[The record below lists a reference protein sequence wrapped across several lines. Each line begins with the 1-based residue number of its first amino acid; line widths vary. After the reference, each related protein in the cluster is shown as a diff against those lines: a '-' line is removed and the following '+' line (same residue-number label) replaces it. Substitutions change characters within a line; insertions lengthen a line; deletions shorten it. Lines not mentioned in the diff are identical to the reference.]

1 MTNKNP
7 IKHNQLI
14 ALALGISLGLGSLMP
29 FAASAATVAAEPTA
43 SKCITTETKNLHA
56 TYTARMEKDVS
67 PYSENEKMTKA
78 IAAYKAGLNVAW
90 EAMNEIHCGYGNPGY
105 ASSKKSYTKTIDRT
119 RAAFLA
125 AAKGQPKNTKVI
137 APAETP
143 KAAVKPVAAKVETA
157 PAKLTVTTKRL
168 IPRGLHKGQR
178 SSDVQELQK
187 ILLTHFKEK
196 IDTQN
201 NATGYFGPLTHE
213 LVIKFQLE
221 KKLIAT
227 RYSPGAG
234 LVGPKTSAA
243 INNLDE

>member
-7 IKHNQLI
+7 INHNELI
-14 ALALGISLGLGSLMP
+14 AVALGISLGLGSLIP
-29 FAASAATVAAEPTA
+29 FATSAATATAEPTA

-56 TYTARMEKDVS
+56 TYTARMGKDVA
-67 PYSENEKMTKA
+67 PYSENEKMFKA
-78 IAAYKAGLNVAW
+78 IAAYKAGLDIAW
-90 EAMNEIHCGYGNPGY
+90 EAMNEVHCGSGNPGY
-105 ASSKKSYTKTIDRT
+105 ASAKKSYTKTIDRS
-119 RAAFLA
+119 RSAFLT

-143 KAAVKPVAAKVETA
+143 KAAVKPVAAKVETT
-157 PAKLTVTTKRL
+157 PAKPTATTKRL

-187 ILLTHFKEK
+187 RLLTHFKEK
-196 IDTQN
+196 IDTKN
-201 NATGYFGPLTHE
+201 NATGYFGPLTYE

-243 INNLDE
+243 INDLDE